1 MNISL
6 ISRGIGKYTVYALG
20 AVLALAVL
28 VAAAFTARL
37 AAGPMSVAFLGPEL
51 REDLGARL
59 YYAYDVK
66 FDDLELRWSDGHG
79 NLGLAMVGVRVADY
93 SLQDIATVPEIVAGL
108 NPGQMI
114 GGDMKPVAI
123 TVVKPKIRW
132 IKTAGGAIKFD
143 IGAKKP
149 GDSGKILEDFLI
161 TLAAAPDPEEAAEQ
175 TLPAMRIVD
184 ADIKIGNEV
193 ENSTIHI
200 SDADILIAPHAQGVR
215 SVFDLA
221 VKTGGEPVNI
231 SAEGLYRTEDQ
242 QIELAVNFTDLA
254 LNGLDAMLPSS
265 IPAALLSE
273 SLTGMVE
280 LDMDKFFSVKSANFD
295 LNGETLSLAGEAN
308 MGAKFVSLNVHGSL
322 TESSL
327 VALGN
332 GWQSGLGPEFDS
344 WLTSDAHVANQAGKQ
359 VDLALEGSVH
369 RFDQTL
375 AFSGTI
381 GQPKTPFTVSGL
393 ADNPVIDIPA
403 EL

>member
-6 ISRGIGKYTVYALG
+6 ISRGIGRYTLYALG
-20 AVLALAVL
+20 ALLALAVL

-37 AAGPMSVAFLGPEL
+37 AAGPVSVAFLGPEL

-66 FDDLELRWSDGHG
+66 FDELELRWSDGHG

-108 NPGQMI
+108 NPGEMI
-114 GGDMKPVAI
+114 GGDMKPAAI

-161 TLAAAPDPEEAAEQ
+161 TLASAPDPGEAAGK
-175 TLPAMRIVD
+175 TLPDMRIVD
-184 ADIKIGNEV
+184 ADIKIGNEL

-200 SDADILIAPHAQGVR
+200 SDADILIAPHAEGVQ

-221 VKTGGEPVNI
+221 IETATEPVNI
-231 SAEGLYRTEDQ
+231 SAKGLYRTKDQ
-242 QIELAVNFTDLA
+242 QIELTVNFADLA

-273 SLTGMVE
+273 SLSGTVE

-295 LNGETLSLAGEAN
+295 LNGETLSLAGEAS
-308 MGAKFVSLNVHGSL
+308 MGSKFVSLNFHGSL
-322 TESSL
+322 AESSL
-327 VALGN
+327 VALG
-332 GWQSGLGPEFDS
+332 PAFDS
-344 WLTSDAHVANQAGKQ
+344 WLASDTRASDQI
-359 VDLALEGSVH
+359 DLALAGSVH